1 MPNTIHYYFYAAAAT
16 TAIAGI
22 LHLMLAYNG
31 LSLFGI
37 SNFSIFFLVAGIAQL
52 FWTIPMIKQGE
63 EPGIMLELEEQ
74 QR

>member
-37 SNFSIFFLVAGIAQL
+37 SNFSIFFLVACIAQL